1 MRRYV
6 MPEDIERWDP
16 FREMMTLR
24 NRVDHLFE
32 SMFAR
37 PRGAWMA
44 TSVEYPTLDMYES
57 DGKIKIDVPLPGV
70 KPEEVEL
77 TTSGNTLTIKGEH
90 KAKEEVKEADYYRHE
105 MHYGV
110 FTRAVTLPETV
121 DVKHP
126 EAVFEN
132 GVLTVSFPKL
142 TTAEP
147 KRIEIKAKELKAKHV
162 G

>member
-1 MRRYV
+1 
-6 MPEDIERWDP
+6 
-16 FREMMTLR
+16 
-24 NRVDHLFE
+24 
-32 SMFAR
+32 MFAR

-44 TSVEYPTLDMYES
+44 TIVDYPILDMYES
-57 DGKIKIDVPLPGV
+57 DGKIKIEVPLPGV

-90 KAKEEVKEADYYRHE
+90 KAKEEVKEANYYRHE
-105 MHYGV
+105 MHYGA
-110 FTRAVTLPETV
+110 FTRTLTLPETV
-121 DVKHP
+121 DAEHP

>member
-1 MRRYV
+1 
-6 MPEDIERWDP
+6 
-16 FREMMTLR
+16 MTLR

-32 SMFAR
+32 SMFSR

-44 TSVEYPTLDMYES
+44 TIVDYPTLDMYES

-90 KAKEEVKEADYYRHE
+90 KAKEEVKEADYYRQE
-105 MHYGV
+105 MHYGA
-110 FTRAVTLPETV
+110 FTRTVTLPETV
-121 DVKHP
+121 DVTHP